1 MTGPN
6 PKPAPQPAPRANRR
20 RVVKPAAPW
29 PLVSGLF
36 LIYLLA
42 GLLLS
47 APAPPFWT
55 WIIIAIAIP
64 LLTVGLTHPLALDQP
79 PKRTGLTTYLGGFLL
94 AIALSIALNYIGSE
108 QSFDETGFFVAVL
121 TLGVLTLLAV
131 GLCIAAAIFST
142 LAGERL
148 LQTRTYPSSLSVLL
162 GTAFGGICAGGI
174 IGLLALTTV
183 TSA

>member
-6 PKPAPQPAPRANRR
+6 PKPARRANRR
-20 RVVKPAAPW
+20 RVIKSSVPW

-36 LIYLLA
+36 LIYLLV

-64 LLTVGLTHPLALDQP
+64 LFTVGLTRPIDPNQL

-94 AIALSIALNYIGSE
+94 AIALSIALNYVGSE
-108 QSFDETGFFVAVL
+108 QSFDDTGFFVAVL
-121 TLGVLTLLAV
+121 MLGVLTLLAV

-148 LQTRTYPSSLSVLL
+148 LQTMTYKSSLSVLL
-162 GTAFGGICAGGI
+162 GTAFGGICVGGLV
-174 IGLLALTTV
+174 GLLALTMA

>member
-6 PKPAPQPAPRANRR
+6 PKPTRRVNRR
-20 RVVKPAAPW
+20 RVAKPPTPW

-55 WIIIAIAIP
+55 WMIMAIAIP
-64 LLTVGLTHPLALDQP
+64 LFTVGLTRPLALDQP
-79 PKRTGLTTYLGGFLL
+79 PERTGLMTYLGGFLL
-94 AIALSIALNYIGSE
+94 AIALSVALNYIGSE
-108 QSFDETGFFVAVL
+108 QSFDQTGFFLAVL

-142 LAGERL
+142 LAGEQL
-148 LQTRTYPSSLSVLL
+148 LQTRPYKSSLSVLL
-162 GTAFGGICAGGI
+162 GTAFGGICTGGL
-174 IGLLALTTV
+174 IGFVALTMA

>member
-6 PKPAPQPAPRANRR
+6 PKPSRRASRR
-20 RVVKPAAPW
+20 RVVAPSKPW
-29 PLVSGLF
+29 PVVSALF

-47 APAPPFWT
+47 APQPPFWT

-64 LLTVGLTHPLALDQP
+64 LFTVGLTQPLTAEQP
-79 PKRTGLTTYLGGFLL
+79 ANKRGFSTYFGGFLL
-94 AIALSIALNYIGSE
+94 AIAFSIALNYVGTNE
-108 QSFDETGFFVAVL
+108 SFDDTAFFAAVL
-121 TLGVLTLLAV
+121 MIGLLTLLAV

-148 LQTRTYPSSLSVLL
+148 LQTMNYKSSLSVLL
-162 GTAFGGICAGGI
+162 GTSFAGILVGGL
-174 IGLLALTTV
+174 IGLLALT
-183 TSA
+183 AIAGA

>member
-6 PKPAPQPAPRANRR
+6 PKPTRRANRR
-20 RVVKPAAPW
+20 RVAKSPTPW
-29 PLVSGLF
+29 PLISGLF
-36 LIYLLA
+36 LVYLLA

-64 LLTVGLTHPLALDQP
+64 LFTAGLTRPIAPDQP
-79 PKRTGLTTYLGGFLL
+79 PKRTTLTTYLGGLLL
-94 AIALSIALNYIGSE
+94 AIALSIALNYVGSE
-108 QSFDETGFFVAVL
+108 QSFDETGFLLAALTLAVL
-121 TLGVLTLLAV
+121 VLLAV

-148 LQTRTYPSSLSVLL
+148 LQTRSYKSSLSVLL
-162 GTAFGGICAGGI
+162 GTAFGGICIGGL
-174 IGLLALTTV
+174 IGLIALTV
-183 TSA
+183 TASA